1 MEHRRPSLVG
11 PLILITIG
19 VLFLLANMGMLPLSF
34 WEIAF
39 RFWPLLLILI
49 GLDILVGRRSPL
61 GSLLILILWAALIG
75 GIIWLASPQG
85 AAYLPS
91 AAAVTDQV
99 SQPLDDIKSASI
111 ELDTGLADTTVAAL
125 GPDSGDLM
133 SGTFGHREGS
143 RIVKTYEVVGDGARL
158 RLREESTNFFLAS
171 TSISRWDVRLNPAVP
186 LSLIVNGGVGRTSLD
201 LSTLQARDL
210 VIDSGV
216 GSMTV
221 TAPRSGSV
229 RMSLN
234 GGVGSAT
241 VIVPQG
247 VAGRIRVNAG
257 LGGISVNQSR
267 FPRSGDIYQS
277 VDFVNATDKIDIQVD
292 GGIGGISIQ

>member
-1 MEHRRPSLVG
+1 MEHRRPSLIG

-39 RFWPLLLILI
+39 RFWPLLLVLI
-49 GLDILVGRRSPL
+49 GLDILIGRRSPL
-61 GSLLILILWAALIG
+61 GSLLILILWAALVG

-91 AAAVTDQV
+91 ASVVTDQL
-99 SQPLDDIKSASI
+99 SQPLGDIKSASI
-111 ELDTGLADTTVAAL
+111 ELDTGLADMTVTAL

-143 RIVKTYEVVGDGARL
+143 RIIKTYELIGDGARL

-171 TSISRWDVRLNPAVP
+171 TSISRWDIKLNPTVP

-201 LSTLQARDL
+201 LSAMKVTDL

-221 TAPRSGSV
+221 TAPASGSV
-229 RMSLN
+229 RVSLN

-241 VIVPQG
+241 VVVPQG
-247 VAGRIRVNAG
+247 MAGRIRVNAG

-267 FPRSGDIYQS
+267 FPRSGNVYQS
-277 VDFVNATDKIDIQVD
+277 VDYVNAVNKIDIQVD
-292 GGIGGISIQ
+292 GGIGGINIQ